1 MPGGRLGGNG
11 NMIKRAAWI
20 FVACCIVVAVL
31 GGMPNDPKGFMD
43 YLDNHT
49 KYVKQAGATAKSWV
63 DEAVRHFGG
72 DPDAPSQ
79 YGGDGQ
85 PSDADPSEGGPDKGK
100 GRRGDATDADSMGA
114 PDGAAGK
121 HRRSK

>member
-43 YLDNHT
+43 YLDSNT

-79 YGGDGQ
+79 YGDDQ
-85 PSDADPSEGGPDKGK
+85 PSEADPSEPDSGK
-100 GRRGDATDADSMGA
+100 GQRRNTTDTAESKGT
-114 PDGAAGK
+114 PDGEAANQ
-121 HRRSK
+121 RRSK